1 MSEAETVPG
10 RPTVGQE
17 AVSTSMEV
25 PSFADAVTIHQ
36 SLVFSTAYHLLHN
49 PSLAEDIAQDVF
61 LRLYRDYPKIRSR
74 SHLVHWLRRTTT
86 HRCLD
91 RLRRFERRRSIPLE
105 EIENELPSTV
115 AEDDPILSQTLRRLV
130 AELPANARA
139 VVVLRYQEDLEPR
152 EIARLLDLPVN
163 TVKSRLQRALNVLR
177 TRIAA
182 LEESRHASYRG

>member
-1 MSEAETVPG
+1 MSEAQTVPG
-10 RPTVGQE
+10 RLAGEKE
-17 AVSTSMEV
+17 AASTSMEV
-25 PSFADAVTIHQ
+25 PSFADAVTIYQ

-49 PSLAEDIAQDVF
+49 PPLAEDIAQDVF
-61 LRLYRDYPKIRSR
+61 FRLYRDYHKIRSS